1 MSIYLYSQDVTMDSG
16 CAGAGGSRIGYSGA
30 MPPAALTE
38 RARELVA
45 ARFRALGEPMRL
57 RILERLF
64 RSPASVGEILADVG
78 GTQAN
83 VSRHL
88 AVLRSGGLVR
98 RRRRGLHIVYSIAD
112 PTLERICAIV
122 CDSVTRDA
130 HDEARAVAPEPAR
143 RRRS

>member
-1 MSIYLYSQDVTMDSG
+1 M
-16 CAGAGGSRIGYSGA
+16 GYALS
-30 MPPAALTE
+30 MPPATRLSE

-64 RSPASVGEILADVG
+64 RSPASVGEVLEGVG

-88 AVLRSGGLVR
+88 AVLHAGGLVR
-98 RRRRGLHIVYSIAD
+98 RRRHGLKTVYSIAD

-122 CDSVTRDA
+122 CDAVTRDA
-130 HDEARAVAPEPAR
+130 HDEALAVAPPTPRRRAR
-143 RRRS
+143 R